1 MENAPRPLRAAAVL
15 GAVSGL
21 RSFSGAAALALRG
34 RPRPSWARAAILLL
48 AGGEAVG
55 DKLPMT
61 PPRSDPPGLAGRVVA
76 GAAVGA
82 ATAGGRGARVGG
94 TFALASTY
102 ASERARALLGRRT
115 GIPDPALAVFED
127 AIAYGGAWLGSGPGL
142 RTGALPALAAGPA
155 AALVGSGAMSSA
167 QVAYYKLTGAE
178 PSETPRAVGEK
189 LIRIATGKTVQEDR
203 RAALNQ
209 AMHVLYGTSWG
220 LPYGFLVGRRRRGPA
235 SGLALGAGAW
245 AVSLAE
251 LHALGVAPPPWKQ
264 PPRSLAID
272 LGFHLVYGL
281 ATATAFEAL
290 AGVVASG
297 R

>member
-15 GAVSGL
+15 GAASGL

-34 RPRPSWARAAILLL
+34 RPRAGWARAAILLL
-48 AGGEAVG
+48 AGGEAMA
-55 DKLPMT
+55 DKLPVA
-61 PPRSDPPGLAGRVVA
+61 PPRSDPPGLAGRVVT
-76 GAAVGA
+76 GGAVGA
-82 ATAGGRGARVGG
+82 ATAGGRGARVGA

-115 GIPDPALAVFED
+115 GIPDPALAVVED

-142 RTGALPALAAGPA
+142 GSGALPALAAGPA

-178 PSETPRAVGEK
+178 PSETPREVGEK
-189 LIRIATGKTVQEDR
+189 LIRIATGKTVPEDR
-203 RAALNQ
+203 RAGLNQ

-220 LPYGFLVGRRRRGPA
+220 LPYGFLARRRRGPV

-251 LHALGVAPPPWKQ
+251 LPALGIAPPPWKQ